1 MAKLLIKWFQVIMV
15 ASTFM
20 VAVSG
25 WSEESA
31 VNDQTQRPGYGTA
44 LADVVLIR
52 PVTFL
57 ATVLGSVLFVVTVPV
72 TALTGTIGEAG
83 HTLVVDPALTTFY
96 RCLGCTE
103 VGWRKLPKKDASDT
117 SQ

>member
-1 MAKLLIKWFQVIMV
+1 VAKLLIKWFQVAVV

-25 WSEESA
+25 WSEE
-31 VNDQTQRPGYGTA
+31 VTDNDRTERPGYGA
-44 LADVVLIR
+44 AVADAVLIR
-52 PVTFL
+52 PVTFI
-57 ATVLGSVLFVVTVPV
+57 ATVVGSVLFVVTVPV

-83 HTLVVDPALTTFY
+83 HTLVVDPALNTFY

-103 VGWRKLPKKDASDT
+103 VGWRKLPKKDASD
-117 SQ
+117 SE